1 MPGANGAL
9 ALRTRP
15 DAMTNPLS
23 RFPDLVP
30 RVASASV
37 MAAVG
42 LAAIW
47 AGGYWFLA
55 LVTLAIGV
63 MIWELHRMLAP
74 VEQASHALPMALVAA
89 LAVWL
94 SGVLPTAD
102 VLPLALAPG
111 FVGISILPVNRRIFG
126 GYAVLVVLAGFGV
139 IHMRADFGLIW
150 MLWLL
155 LVVVA
160 TDVAGY
166 FAGRLLGGPKF
177 WPKVSPKKTWSGTI
191 AGWVGAAL
199 VGAVFVI
206 WADASSQIIG
216 LSIALSM
223 AAQMGDISES
233 AVKRKVGVKDASN
246 LIPGH
251 GGLLDRF
258 DGMLGAAVLLLLV
271 EQMVGFPPVA
281 G

>member
-74 VEQASHALPMALVAA
+74 PEQASHALPMALVAA

-199 VGAVFVI
+199 VGAAFVI